1 MWNKYHALFFERTY
15 VEDLKYYSKAVLA
28 RFSEVEKILDIPF
41 VWVLYFYPVQII
53 EEDIIISIWLI

>member
-28 RFSEVEKILDIPF
+28 GFSEVEKILDIPF
-41 VWVLYFYPVQII
+41 VWVLYFT
-53 EEDIIISIWLI
+53 ISIQFSHLGRHYYYI